1 MKYDILLCGVGGQ
14 GILTIGLLV
23 GEVARRAGWRV
34 KQPEVHGMAQ
44 RGGAVE
50 ASVRLSEAPIHSDL
64 IPRGGADLIL
74 AMEPL
79 EALRQLPFL
88 APDGWVITAT
98 EPVRNCAGY
107 PEDAAL
113 LAELNALPRKL
124 LLPVADLAA
133 KAGSPR
139 GANMVLLGALSAR
152 LPFPETA
159 YAEVVRGLFGR
170 KGDAVVQANLGAFAA
185 GRAAAG
191 Q

>member
-1 MKYDILLCGVGGQ
+1 MKYDILLCEVGGQ
-14 GILTIGLLV
+14 GILTIGHLV
-23 GEVARRAGWRV
+23 GELARRAGWRV

-50 ASVRLSEAPIHSDL
+50 ASARLSQAPIHSDL

-88 APDGWVITAT
+88 AAGGWVITAM

-107 PEDAAL
+107 PEPAAL
-113 LAELNALPRKL
+113 LAELDALPRKL
-124 LLPVADLAA
+124 LLPVADLARQ
-133 KAGSPR
+133 AGSPR

-152 LPFPETA
+152 LPFPEA
-159 YAEVVRGLFGR
+159 VYDAAIRELFGR
-170 KGDAVVQANLGAFAA
+170 KGDAVVQANLQAFAA
-185 GRAAAG
+185 GRQAAA
-191 Q
+191 

>member
-14 GILTIGLLV
+14 GILTIGHVV
-23 GEVARRAGWRV
+23 GEMARRAGWRV

-50 ASVRLSEAPIHSDL
+50 AHVRLSEAPVHSDL

-79 EALRQLPFL
+79 EALRHLPLL

-107 PEDAAL
+107 PETAVL
-113 LAELNALPRKL
+113 LAELDALPHKV
-124 LLPVADLAA
+124 LLPVADLARQ
-133 KAGSPR
+133 AGSPR
-139 GANMVLLGALSAR
+139 GANMVLLGALSTR
-152 LPFPETA
+152 LSFPEAA
-159 YAEVVRGLFGR
+159 YGAAIRDLFGR
-170 KGDAVVQANLGAFAA
+170 KGDAVVQANLAAFAA

-191 Q
+191 K

>member
-14 GILTIGLLV
+14 GILTIGHVV
-23 GEVARRAGWRV
+23 GEMARRAGWRV

-50 ASVRLSEAPIHSDL
+50 ASVRLAEAPIHSDL

-107 PEDAAL
+107 PGDAAL

-124 LLPVADLAA
+124 LLPVAELAA
-133 KAGSPR
+133 QAGSPR

-159 YAEVVRGLFGR
+159 YGEVIRELFGR
-170 KGDAVVQANLGAFAA
+170 KGDAVVQANLQAFAA

-191 Q
+191 K